1 MSNRPYS
8 DPILQYEDPRIDYD
22 GLEVGYYY
30 VHTGGGSD
38 VFITPAGPES
48 GYHGG
53 PDQWR

>member
-1 MSNRPYS
+1 MSV
-8 DPILQYEDPRIDYD
+8 QYDDAGYTYDDIRTLFDGNLEDIYF
-22 GLEVGYYY
+22 

-53 PDQWR
+53 PDPWR